1 MARKNE
7 KMTPN
12 KYRESYEQRKEYL
25 GTYDEN
31 MEHSEACD
39 VESGKWVMVT
49 RTVPVSEQCRP
60 CLFGIYWAI
69 PKQDRFD
76 RQVCL
81 IHTTEDVTLLNNE
94 FSTVTEE
101 RLQMYREEGWELHE
115 TNASDVQAMNME
127 LIEQGRALSEE
138 ERETIWALQLDG
150 LNETQACE
158 EYFLSKHTDYNNFS
172 ICYIPRK
179 EIFEECVAIFGMR

>member
-1 MARKNE
+1 MARKIE
-7 KMTPN
+7 RMTPN
-12 KYRESYEQRKEYL
+12 KYRESYEQRKEQFR
-25 GTYDEN
+25 TYDEN
-31 MEHSEACD
+31 MEYSEACD
-39 VESGKWVMVT
+39 VESGKWVLVT

-60 CLFGIYWAI
+60 CLFGIYWGI

-76 RQVCL
+76 RQVCV
-81 IHTTEDVTLLNNE
+81 IHTTEDVTLLNHE

-101 RLQMYREEGWELHE
+101 RLQIYREEGWELHE
-115 TNASDVQAMNME
+115 TNASATQEMNME

-179 EIFEECVAIFGMR
+179 EILEECVAIFGTR